1 MEKLELK
8 FTREKETRNTWRYRE
23 DESEFEASV
32 GSLYVRKECLGELAP
47 QRLKVVIEED
57 TNGNDAG

>member
-8 FTREKETRNTWRYRE
+8 FSREKETKNTWRYRE

-32 GSLYVRKECLGELAP
+32 GSLYVQKEALGDP
-47 QRLKVVIEED
+47 PPRRLKVSIEED
-57 TNGNDAG
+57 TKGK

>member
-8 FTREKETRNTWRYRE
+8 FSRERETKNTWRYAE

-32 GSLYVRKECLGELAP
+32 GTLYVQKECLGDPAP
-47 QRLKVVIEED
+47 QRLRVTIEED
-57 TNGNDAG
+57 TGGKEN